1 MQASV
6 GSREVSSPLQ
16 ASGVTQQQFHTVELE
31 LAPVQ
36 QEHWGVGVTEGHF
49 ILEQEKIW
57 TQPSS

>member
-6 GSREVSSPLQ
+6 GSGEVSSPLQ

-36 QEHWGVGVTEGHF
+36 QEH
-49 ILEQEKIW
+49 
-57 TQPSS
+57 